1 MAGPPELFNFV
12 NKFLNLLNCG
22 QSARLTVESH
32 GGKATVN
39 LQLDLKPCP
48 PHVEAQQGR
57 PQRQHAGPSRL
68 RRHAARA
75 QARDQA
81 ASEAASSANVAAQ
94 AAKPTPSTADTAA
107 TVIAEEATSKDTNE
121 NDEINSATEQVTIAE
136 EHATI
141 EEVAASNTIGESG
154 RFNEDLKIRDDTI
167 EELNEKV
174 RNLSKENIELN
185 DRIMVTQMFYDGFRD
200 EMRDRFGYDSDED
213 AEEHYQELLK
223 KDTLEKVKY
232 SCDKCVFSSESKVGL
247 KVHGTKK
254 HRGQV

>member
-1 MAGPPELFNFV
+1 M
-12 NKFLNLLNCG
+12 
-22 QSARLTVESH
+22 
-32 GGKATVN
+32 N
-39 LQLDLKPCP
+39 LQQDLKPCP

-57 PQRQHAGPSRL
+57 QQQHAGPSQL

-81 ASEAASSANVAAQ
+81 AAEAASSAYVAAQ
-94 AAKPTPSTADTAA
+94 AAKPPHATADTAA
-107 TVIAEEATSKDTNE
+107 KVVAEEATSKDTNE

-141 EEVAASNTIGESG
+141 EEVAAINTIGESG
-154 RFNEDLKIRDDTI
+154 RLNEDLKIHDVTI

-174 RNLSKENIELN
+174 RNLTKENIELN
-185 DRIMVTQMFYDGFRD
+185 DRNMVTQMFYDGFRD

-223 KDTLEKVKY
+223 KDLLEKLKY
-232 SCDKCVFSSESKVGL
+232 SCDKCVFASESKVGL

-254 HRGQV
+254 HRGQL